1 MRILFPMY
9 WLTVALLSVAMTAC
23 AVADTRSGVVS
34 ADVSSDKVS
43 VRLVN
48 PDQFTEVRQNRN
60 YGDVRDGSWLVDL
73 QKYVVK
79 QAGPRLA
86 PGQHLDVSITDI
98 KRAGDFEPWRGP
110 SFADI
115 RVVKEIYPPRIEL
128 NYVLKDGNGKT
139 IHEGS
144 SELSDLAFM
153 RRIVRDGSDPLRFE
167 KRLIDDW
174 LSNILPS
181 KK

>member
-1 MRILFPMY
+1 MRTLSPIH
-9 WLTVALLSVAMTAC
+9 WLTAALLSIAMTAC
-23 AVADTRSGVVS
+23 AVADTRNAIAP
-34 ADVSSDKVS
+34 ADVSSDKVT
-43 VRLVN
+43 VHLVN
-48 PDQFTEVRQNRN
+48 PDQFAEIRQNRN

-79 QAGPRLA
+79 QAGKRLA
-86 PGQHLDVSITDI
+86 PGQHLDVNITDI

-110 SFADI
+110 NFADI

-128 NYVLKDGNGKT
+128 NYVLKDGNGEV

-144 SELSDLAFM
+144 DELTDLAFM
-153 RRIVRDGSDPLRFE
+153 RRIVRDSTDSLRFE

-174 LSNILPS
+174 LAKVLPG
-181 KK
+181 